1 MEGEASIEEIWCHEH
16 PIFWKVPTQ
25 KGERLKE
32 NTTYH
37 GSRMAL

>member
-1 MEGEASIEEIWCHEH
+1 MEGEATIEEIWPHEH
-16 PIFWKVPTQ
+16 PIIWIVPTQ

-37 GSRMAL
+37 GNQVAL